1 MHIIIFAM
9 FAYTKFYDLIMRHNI
24 TIDNIINFSKRI
36 LIDKS
41 KNFLSNIDIIN
52 KLFLILF
59 SIFQNMKF
67 INSINLLIDNIFQNS
82 IIFKYCIIVLLILS
96 FISLSY

>member
-1 MHIIIFAM
+1 
-9 FAYTKFYDLIMRHNI
+9 MRHNI
-24 TIDNIINFSKRI
+24 TINNIINFSKRI

-59 SIFQNMKF
+59 SVFQNIKT

-96 FISLSY
+96 FISSSY